1 MRRMTV
7 VWVTALG
14 VAACSSKKNDAANMP
29 ASGTMMAGDSM
40 AMMAAPML
48 PRVRAHLDSLASST
62 AAMHEAAM
70 ADHAAVM
77 GGLLQAMQTDLMHM
91 GMHSDAA
98 YEALADSVV
107 KDQAAIAAAP
117 AAQQGEL
124 VRQHLDRVR
133 RLMSVYDGM
142 VGKGKRG

>member
-1 MRRMTV
+1 MRRMMA
-7 VWVTALG
+7 VWVMVVS
-14 VAACSSKKNDAANMP
+14 VAACGSKKTDAANMP

-48 PRVRAHLDSLASST
+48 PKVRLHLDSLASSS
-62 AAMHEAAM
+62 AAMHDAAM
-70 ADHAAVM
+70 AGHAAVM

-91 GMHSDAA
+91 GMHSDSA

-107 KDQAAIAAAP
+107 KDQVAIAAAP
-117 AAQQGEL
+117 AAQQAEL

-133 RLMSVYDGM
+133 RLMAVYDGM
-142 VGKGKRG
+142 VGKGRRG